1 MSNTNIANMNDKQ
14 LRNEVQLLRDELAI
28 FKRKYEDLLYNL
40 DDDNFSSRFVKE
52 KGDMK
57 TAIEITAE
65 GLSSKVSKEEVQSE
79 IKQAADEIKLSV
91 TDLGQEVTSLTAST
105 NGIESKVTNIEGGKF
120 KGYTLFKQTGSKF
133 SFTGNVEI
141 SGNAIVGGTI
151 RGSTLQTLM
160 SSEESNYGTYAELN
174 AENGSL
180 DLYYQPDFGDENRPN
195 DEKEHRFS
203 IYQSAGATYIENISS
218 DLIIGNYVNTS
229 TGAMNR
235 TFPIGF
241 WDFSD
246 CTDVVGLD
254 DFVGGS
260 GGVAKFG

>member
-141 SGNAIVGGTI
+141 SGNAVVGGTI
-151 RGSTLQTLM
+151 KGSSFQDSGGTTKLCLGYDGV
-160 SSEESNYGTYAELN
+160 SSVGDLNLIRINSAGTETNIFTVYDN
-174 AENGSL
+174 FTRV
-180 DLYYQPDFGDENRPN
+180 DLKVFGDS
-195 DEKEHRFS
+195 FL
-203 IYQSAGATYIENISS
+203 Y
-218 DLIIGNYVNTS
+218 S
-229 TGAMNR
+229 TGEKTYPLGA
-235 TFPIGF
+235 
-241 WDFSD
+241 WDFSYCD
-246 CTDVVGLD
+246 TDISG
-254 DFVGGS
+254 